1 MAIIEDGIV
10 NKEEWEASSLRV
22 LFLLKE
28 AYGKVGKNHSLIKF
42 YTEETDW
49 WGHTGKGCKCY
60 MDALGIGN
68 GSVALVDIIKES
80 KEGIN
85 EHRRTS
91 DEELVVAFEANDIW
105 EQIKEINPNIII
117 CGGTYWVLKQY
128 YPTVFPPI
136 EKNTCHTI
144 LDGELKEV
152 IVADSYHP
160 SFGSKATKRSVAS
173 KIRERFKESKKQSI
187 EKSSS
192 EE

>member
-10 NKEEWEASSLRV
+10 NKEQWAVSPLKV

-60 MDALGIGN
+60 MDALGIDN

-80 KEGIN
+80 GEGIN

-91 DEELVVAFEANDIW
+91 DDELLVAFQSNRIL
-105 EQIKEINPNIII
+105 EQIQEI
-117 CGGTYWVLKQY
+117 
-128 YPTVFPPI
+128 
-136 EKNTCHTI
+136 
-144 LDGELKEV
+144 
-152 IVADSYHP
+152 
-160 SFGSKATKRSVAS
+160 
-173 KIRERFKESKKQSI
+173 KKSHI
-187 EKSSS
+187 
-192 EE
+192 